1 MKRFVPSLL
10 ATLLVASVAAA
21 AQPVVSRLEPLG
33 VRRGEATK
41 VTFHGTRLS
50 DARQVLADLPGL
62 TITDVKPLDN
72 SKVEM
77 TITAAADLTPGLYP
91 VRLVTDTGISNLRL
105 LSVGAM
111 PVVQEVEPNSDFETP
126 QKIELNT
133 TVEGVIPTE
142 DQDFYA
148 VDLKAGQTLVVEIE
162 GVRLASNQGNQF
174 LDPYIAILDSGRFEK
189 STRDDIPLL
198 QQDGLCAYTAEAD
211 GTYTVLVRDASFGGN
226 GNAHYRV
233 HIGTFPRPIAVVPG
247 GGRPGEILTA
257 ELINLDGSKRTA
269 QIQLPS
275 EPQDRFPTASEDESG
290 VSPSPNYIRVNDLPV
305 AMEQE
310 PNEDL
315 KTAPLVTVPGALCGV
330 IGEPG
335 DVDCFG
341 FDAVKGRKYLVQMY
355 ARGTLRSP
363 LDSVVN
369 IYGPDSKRIT
379 GNDDTAN
386 MPDSYCEFTAAADG
400 RHSVRINDQLG
411 NGGPA
416 FSYRLE
422 VTEAVPSLQLDLAE
436 LDRYQAVVW
445 PVPRGAQMAVMV
457 NAARKQFGGELA
469 IEALNLPPGIT
480 ATAFPMRSD
489 QSTVPLMLS
498 AAEDAGKEAAL
509 VDVVAKP
516 TDEKLSHVSGHLKQD
531 HKLVQGQNRRDIW
544 TWETKQVAVSVA
556 EPMPFKLS
564 VEQPQV
570 PIVRDGSMSFIVKV
584 ERNEGFEGEI
594 TLQTLYNP
602 PGVSVNNSRK
612 LTKDQTE
619 IDVPLTA
626 NGGAVLGEWPMFLIA
641 TTDIGNGPG
650 RITSQPIS
658 LDIQDVFF
666 KFEFPK
672 SAAEQGTEN
681 VVAIGVEITREFE
694 GEAEVELVGLP
705 PGVSSSAPIQKITA
719 DTTQVNFP
727 ITLAADARPGTHKTL
742 NVRARITS
750 DKGVIT
756 QTQGTGEL
764 RVDVPLPPKKEEPK
778 EKPAE
783 PKPEPAAKPEPPKER
798 PLSRLE
804 QLRKAR
810 EN

>member
-1 MKRFVPSLL
+1 MKRIVYPLL
-10 ATLLVASVAAA
+10 ATLVVAAVATA
-21 AQPVVSRLEPLG
+21 AQPVVSRLQPLG

-41 VTFHGTRLS
+41 VTFHGSRLQ
-50 DARQVLADLPGL
+50 DARDVLADLPGL

-77 TITAAADLTPGLYP
+77 TITAAEDLAPGLYP

-105 LSVGAM
+105 LSVGDL
-111 PVVQEVEPNSDFETP
+111 PVVQEVEPNSEFETP

-133 TVEGVIPTE
+133 TVEGIIKTE
-142 DQDFYA
+142 DQDFFA
-148 VDLKAGQTLVVEIE
+148 VDLKAGQTLVVEVE
-162 GVRLASNQGNQF
+162 GVRLASNQGNRF

-211 GTYTVLVRDASFGGN
+211 GTYTVLVRDASFGGDN
-226 GNAHYRV
+226 AAHYRV
-233 HIGTFPRPIAVVPG
+233 HIGTFPRPVAVVPS

-257 ELINLDGSKRTA
+257 ELVNLDGSKRTA

-275 EPQDRFPTASEDESG
+275 EPQDRFPAISEDENG

-305 AMEQE
+305 AMEEE
-310 PNEDL
+310 PNEEL
-315 KTAPLVTVPGALCGV
+315 QKAPQVTVPAALCGV

-335 DVDCFG
+335 DVDYFA
-341 FDAVKGRKYLVQMY
+341 FEATKGRKYIVQMY

-369 IYGPDSKRIT
+369 VYGPDSKRVT

-400 RHSVRINDQLG
+400 LYRVRINDQLG

-416 FSYRLE
+416 FAYRLE

-457 NAARKQFGGELA
+457 NAARKQFGGELN
-469 IEALNLPPGIT
+469 IEALNLPEGIT
-480 ATAFPMRSD
+480 ATAFPMRAD
-489 QSTVPLMLS
+489 RSTVPLMLS
-498 AAEDAGKEAAL
+498 AAEDAGKTAAL

-516 TDEKLSHVSGHLKQD
+516 SDEKLAHVSGHLKQE
-531 HKLVQGQNRRDIW
+531 HKLVLGQNRRNIW
-544 TWETKQVAVSVA
+544 NWKTDRVAVSVA
-556 EPMPFKLS
+556 EPVPFKLT
-564 VEQPQV
+564 VVQPQV
-570 PIVRDGSMSFIVKV
+570 PVVRSGSMSLVVNV

-594 TLQTLYNP
+594 TLQSLYNP

-612 LTKDQTE
+612 LAKDKTQVE
-619 IDVPLTA
+619 IPLTA
-626 NGGAVLGEWPMFLIA
+626 NGSAGLGEWPMFLIA
-641 TTDIGNGPG
+641 TTGIGNGSA
-650 RITSQPIS
+650 RITSTPIS
-658 LDIQDVFF
+658 LDVQEAFF
-666 KFEFPK
+666 SFEFPK
-672 SAAEQGTEN
+672 SAAEQGTES
-681 VVAIGVEITREFE
+681 VVAVGVEIAREFE
-694 GEAEVELVGLP
+694 GEAEVEIVGLP
-705 PGVSSSAPIQKITA
+705 PGVSSSAPIQKITPE
-719 DTTQVNFP
+719 TTQVSFP
-727 ITLAADARPGTHKTL
+727 IAVAADARPGTHKTL

-764 RVDVPLPPKKEEPK
+764 RVDKPLPPKKEEPK
-778 EKPAE
+778 EKKPAE
-783 PKPEPAAKPEPPKER
+783 PKPKAKPEPPKER